1 MVMPLY
7 DDAPLRHLERPV
19 VNHALIFVNVL
30 VFLIVQSEIL
40 GDPLTVMRGFA
51 IIPRVLFG
59 EANLADWIVGPPP
72 AATLV
77 TSLFFHS
84 SLLHLASNMVF
95 LYVFGDNVEDAM
107 GSLHYL
113 LFYLSCGVMAG
124 VFYIYATP
132 QSITPLVGASS
143 AISGVCAAFLLLYP
157 RSTVTGFFPPL
168 TMALLPYWLI
178 TLADR
183 ARPAMRP
190 IFGLRPPLFAFHASG
205 FLFIGAWAL
214 LQLVNA
220 SWGGGE
226 SHVAWMSHV
235 GGILAGL
242 VLTPIFKRRSHPL
255 FDRGPPKPPTAPRP
269 DPAPGPETAPP
280 EEPAREPGQEP
291 DRGLDL

>member
-7 DDAPLRHLERPV
+7 DDAPLRHVKRPV
-19 VNHALIFVNVL
+19 VNHALIAVNVL
-30 VFLIVQSEIL
+30 VFLIVYSEAL
-40 GDPLTVMRGFA
+40 GDPLTIMRGFA

-59 EANLADWIVGPPP
+59 EANLADWVVGPPP

-77 TSLFFHS
+77 TALFFHS
-84 SLLHLASNMVF
+84 SLLHLASNMLF

-113 LFYLSCGVMAG
+113 LFYLSCGVVAG
-124 VFYIYATP
+124 VFYVYATP

-157 RSTVTGFFPPL
+157 RATVTGFFPPL
-168 TMALLPYWLI
+168 TFVMFPYWLI

-183 ARPAMRP
+183 ARPATRP
-190 IFGLRPPLFAFHASG
+190 LFGLKPPLFAFHASG
-205 FLFIGAWAL
+205 FLFIGAWVV

-226 SHVAWMSHV
+226 SHVAWMAHV
-235 GGILAGL
+235 GGIVAGL

-255 FDRGPPKPPTAPRP
+255 LDRGPTGFP
-269 DPAPGPETAPP
+269 PAPPRQETAPP
-280 EEPAREPGQEP
+280 EETE
-291 DRGLDL
+291 LDG

>member
-7 DDAPLRHLERPV
+7 DDAPLRHLKRPV
-19 VNHALIFVNVL
+19 VNHVLIVVNII
-30 VFLIVQSEIL
+30 VFLLVYSEIL
-40 GDPLTVMRGFA
+40 GDPLTIMRGFA

-59 EANLADWIVGPPP
+59 EANLADWIVGPPAP
-72 AATLV
+72 ATLV

-84 SLLHLASNMVF
+84 SLLHIASNMLF

-132 QSITPLVGASS
+132 HSITPLVGASG

-157 RSTVTGFFPPL
+157 GATVTGFFPPL
-168 TMALLPYWLI
+168 TMLMLPYWVI
-178 TLADR
+178 TLADGSR
-183 ARPAMRP
+183 ALTRRV
-190 IFGLRPPLFAFHASG
+190 FGLTPPLFSVHASG
-205 FLFIGAWAL
+205 FLFIGAWIV

-226 SHVAWMSHV
+226 SHIAWMAHV
-235 GGILAGL
+235 GGIVAGL
-242 VLTPIFKRRSHPL
+242 VLTPIFKRRKHKL
-255 FDRGPPKPPTAPRP
+255 LDRGPYGPP
-269 DPAPGPETAPP
+269 
-280 EEPAREPGQEP
+280 
-291 DRGLDL
+291 RGAAMNADMADDGGA

>member
-7 DDAPLRHLERPV
+7 DDAPLRHLKRPV
-19 VNHALIFVNVL
+19 VNHVLIVVNII
-30 VFLIVQSEIL
+30 VFLLVYSEIL
-40 GDPLTVMRGFA
+40 GDPLTIMRGFA

-59 EANLADWIVGPPP
+59 EANLADWIVGPPAP
-72 AATLV
+72 ATLV

-84 SLLHLASNMVF
+84 SLLHIASNMLF

-132 QSITPLVGASS
+132 HSITPLVGASG

-157 RSTVTGFFPPL
+157 GATVTGFFPPL
-168 TMALLPYWLI
+168 TMLMLPYWVI
-178 TLADR
+178 TLADGSR
-183 ARPAMRP
+183 ALTRRV
-190 IFGLRPPLFAFHASG
+190 FGLTPPLFSFHASG
-205 FLFIGAWAL
+205 FLFIGAWIV

-226 SHVAWMSHV
+226 SHIAWMAHV
-235 GGILAGL
+235 GGIGLA
-242 VLTPIFKRRSHPL
+242 
-255 FDRGPPKPPTAPRP
+255 
-269 DPAPGPETAPP
+269 
-280 EEPAREPGQEP
+280 
-291 DRGLDL
+291 